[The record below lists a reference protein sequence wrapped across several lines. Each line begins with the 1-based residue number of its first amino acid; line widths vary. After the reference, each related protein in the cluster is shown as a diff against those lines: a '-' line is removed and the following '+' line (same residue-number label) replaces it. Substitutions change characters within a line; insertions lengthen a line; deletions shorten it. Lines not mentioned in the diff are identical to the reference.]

1 MTPVDEPRSSAELQ
15 YNMAHEATHEIVDR
29 TFRAI
34 QTRFRCLD
42 GAKGY
47 LQVSSS
53 AAFFSNRK
61 GRMSDSSCD
70 SSSVTVYRKIKA
82 RFLKFGQSTV
92 AVCRR
97 FHRMV

>member
-15 YNMAHEATHEIVDR
+15 YNMAHETTHEIVDR

-47 LQVSSS
+47 LQVSCSAS

-61 GRMSDSSCD
+61 DKNERQQL
-70 SSSVTVYRKIKA
+70 R
-82 RFLKFGQSTV
+82 Q
-92 AVCRR
+92 
-97 FHRMV
+97 